1 MHRKTVNVEWVRQ
14 KANYFFLHSKDDLK
28 DQRFGVIGILEGIL
42 METNNYKGF
51 RYLIED
57 DMKTSLA
64 GKSVGMTDN
73 NEERIFP
80 DESRRFY
87 S

>member
-28 DQRFGVIGILEGIL
+28 DQRFGVIGILV
-42 METNNYKGF
+42 
-51 RYLIED
+51 
-57 DMKTSLA
+57 KTSLA